1 MVATESAAQSQRVLR
16 RTRLTLL
23 VLATFTRLHA
33 PDCFSIGRQEPLRKL
48 RDRSGLEMPGHR
60 IEPFDSFTTEGL
72 QLLRKVTDAGD
83 RGDWQQ
89 VRSLFSGYAGK
100 DTPVYNAVMHIAYR
114 CGQYREASLLYERLC
129 SLNMTKTAP
138 TFTAALLVYSKLDD
152 QATVKRVW
160 SEARQTI
167 ELEQP
172 VAGARIAAAA
182 RAGDVE
188 TAAAVLDE
196 MNQSRVEIQVSHV
209 SSAIRACWGAAG
221 QHHNAAK
228 YLFKVLLDLDL
239 EPDIVTFTNL
249 AGAYSTATLED
260 VLTVYAKMRDLG
272 IKANRVFAEVYLTTL
287 LSIPKKQTHR
297 TVNEIIFHILECSRE
312 RVAAARVAL
321 TDFKAAGI
329 DLTAFCQDID
339 KALQQLEMIGI
350 DEESF
355 LSLRQ
360 HMYVVSECGKPLG
373 VHAHPPPTHMGQRC
387 GMMSSNS
394 QQQPA
399 TT

>member
-1 MVATESAAQSQRVLR
+1 MVTTHSDVISQRVLR
-16 RTRLTLL
+16 RTRMTLL
-23 VLATFTRLHA
+23 ALATFTRLHA
-33 PDCFSIGRQEPLRKL
+33 PDGFSVGGQEPLRKL
-48 RDRSGLEMPGHR
+48 RDRSGFQMPVHS
-60 IEPFDSFTTEGL
+60 IEPYDSFTKEGM

-89 VRSLFSGYAGK
+89 VRSLFSGYTGT

-114 CGQYREASLLYERLC
+114 CGQYREAARLYEQLC

-138 TFTAALLVYSKLDD
+138 TFTAALVVYAKLDD
-152 QATVKRVW
+152 QAAVHRVW
-160 SEARQTI
+160 SEARKTI

-188 TAAAVLDE
+188 TAAVVLDE

-209 SSAIRACWGAAG
+209 SSAIRACWGASG

-228 YLFKVLLDLDL
+228 YLFNLLLDLDL

-260 VLTVYAKMRDLG
+260 VLAVYAKMRDLG
-272 IKANRVFAEVYLTTL
+272 IEANRVFAEVYLATL
-287 LSIPKKQTHR
+287 LSIPKKEAQQTHR
-297 TVNEIIFHILECSRE
+297 TVNEIIVYLLECSRE

-339 KALQQLEMIGI
+339 KALLQLEMAGI
-350 DEESF
+350 DVESF
-355 LSLRQ
+355 LSLCH
-360 HMYVVSECGKPLG
+360 HMYVGNNYSKPVG
-373 VHAHPPPTHMGQRC
+373 VHAHPKVL
-387 GMMSSNS
+387 
-394 QQQPA
+394 A
-399 TT
+399 

>member
-1 MVATESAAQSQRVLR
+1 M
-16 RTRLTLL
+16 TLL
-23 VLATFTRLHA
+23 ALATFTRLHA
-33 PDCFSIGRQEPLRKL
+33 PDGFSVGGQEPLRKL
-48 RDRSGLEMPGHR
+48 RDRSGFQMPVHG
-60 IEPFDSFTTEGL
+60 IEPYDSFTKEGM

-89 VRSLFSGYAGK
+89 VRSLFSGYTGT

-114 CGQYREASLLYERLC
+114 CGQYREAARLYEQLC

-138 TFTAALLVYSKLDD
+138 TFTAALVVYAKLDD
-152 QATVKRVW
+152 QAAVHRVW
-160 SEARQTI
+160 SEARKTI

-188 TAAAVLDE
+188 TAAVVLDE

-209 SSAIRACWGAAG
+209 SSAIRACWGASG

-228 YLFKVLLDLDL
+228 YLFNLLLDLDL

-260 VLTVYAKMRDLG
+260 VLAVYAKMRDLG
-272 IKANRVFAEVYLTTL
+272 IEANRVFAEVYLATL
-287 LSIPKKQTHR
+287 LSIPKKEAQQTHR
-297 TVNEIIFHILECSRE
+297 TVNEIIVYLLECSRE

-339 KALQQLEMIGI
+339 KALLQLEMAGI
-350 DEESF
+350 DVESF
-355 LSLRQ
+355 LSLCH
-360 HMYVVSECGKPLG
+360 HMYVGNNYSKPVG
-373 VHAHPPPTHMGQRC
+373 VHAHPKVLACAGYL
-387 GMMSSNS
+387 
-394 QQQPA
+394 
-399 TT
+399 